1 MALARLNWR
10 LLSIFVSCIS
20 AICVTSIPGKVD
32 ATPVLQ
38 NEVEPND
45 TTGTANALTFGS
57 QSAATVAGT
66 IGVAG
71 NFDFYSFS
79 ATAGDRVWIDVDTG
93 SPPAQVGSSRD
104 SIVDLFDTNGTTLIE
119 TDDDDGTGSGGD
131 GSNESGLASVI
142 AARVLPNTGTYFIR
156 VRAFSG
162 TATIDPYRLY
172 VHVNNAAPSPETEPN
187 DSAATANPGIV
198 PPGVVGFKSGALTPG
213 DNDFYSA
220 SLQAGDI
227 VLIALDGDPGRD
239 GMSTNAVFQLRD
251 TDGASPII
259 TADSGSTSGGF
270 NAQGLV
276 FNVPVTGTYFVRVF
290 GGSGNSV
297 GDYTLL
303 VDDTDGFNGCTI
315 TCPANQ
321 MAAENPPGS
330 GGAMVTYDAPTVSPA
345 CGVVI
350 CSPASGSTFPVGA
363 TTVTCQQEIIGLVNG
378 VTPGCQFTVTVTVA
392 GETPTATPTSTST
405 GTVTNTATATGTATN
420 TATATNTG
428 TATQTPT
435 ATPTNTGIPQGGACS
450 TPAEC
455 ATGFCLDGVCC
466 NTACNPDFGRC
477 DLPGQRGTCAGVS
490 PAPTLT
496 PRALA
501 VAAALLIGVAAFALR
516 RRAVRR

>member
-20 AICVTSIPGKVD
+20 AIYVTSIPGEVD

-71 NFDFYSFS
+71 NFDFYSFA

-93 SPPAQVGSSRD
+93 SPPAQVGSTRD
-104 SIVDLFDTNGTTLIE
+104 SIVDLFDTDGTTLIE
-119 TDDDDGTGSGGD
+119 TDNDDGTGSGGD

-156 VRAFSG
+156 VGAASG
-162 TATIDPYRLY
+162 TDTIDPYRLY
-172 VHVNNAAPSPETEPN
+172 VHVNNRAATPEVESN
-187 DSAATANPGIV
+187 DSAATANPVIV
-198 PPGVVGFKSGALTPG
+198 PPGVVGFKSGTLTPG

-239 GMSTNAVFQLRD
+239 GTSTDARFQLRD
-251 TDGASPII
+251 TDGVSPII

-290 GGSGNSV
+290 GGLGTSQ

-315 TCPANQ
+315 TCPPNQ
-321 MAAENPPGS
+321 MAVENPPGS
-330 GGAMVTYDAPTVSPA
+330 GGAMVTYPAPTVSPA
-345 CGVVI
+345 CGVFI
-350 CSPASGSTFPVGA
+350 CSPPSGSTFPVGM
-363 TTVTCQQEIIGLVNG
+363 TTVTCQEQIIGLVAPAAGLAETGNG
-378 VTPGCQFTVTVTVA
+378 TIPGCQFTVTVTA
-392 GETPTATPTSTST
+392 PEAPTASPTSTPSST
-405 GTVTNTATATGTATN
+405 STATATSTATV
-420 TATATNTG
+420 TH
-428 TATQTPT
+428 TPT
-435 ATPTNTGIPQGGACS
+435 ASPTNNGIPIGGD
-450 TPAEC
+450 C
-455 ATGFCLDGVCC
+455 ATPSVCASGFCVDGVCC

-501 VAAALLIGVAAFALR
+501 IAAVLLLGVAAFALR

>member
-1 MALARLNWR
+1 MTLARLNWR
-10 LLSIFVSCIS
+10 LLSIVVSCIS
-20 AICVTSIPGKVD
+20 AISVTSIPGKVD

-71 NFDFYSFS
+71 DVDFYSFS

-104 SIVDLFDTNGTTLIE
+104 SIVDLFDTDGTTLIE

-142 AARVLPNTGTYFIR
+142 AGRVLPNTGTYFIR

-162 TATIDPYRLY
+162 TIDPYRLY
-172 VHVNNAAPSPETEPN
+172 VHVNNAAPSPEVESN
-187 DSAATANPGIV
+187 DSAATANPVIV
-198 PPGVVGFKSGALTPG
+198 PPGVVGFKSGTLTPG

-227 VLIALDGDPGRD
+227 VLIALDGDPDRD
-239 GMSTNAVFQLRD
+239 GTSTAARFQLRD
-251 TDGASPII
+251 TDGATPII
-259 TADSGSTSGGF
+259 LANSGSTSGGF
-270 NAQGLV
+270 NAEGLV

-290 GGSGNSV
+290 GAAGSTQ

-321 MAAENPPGS
+321 MAVENPPGS
-330 GGAMVTYDAPTVSPA
+330 GGAMVTYPPPTVSPA

-350 CSPASGSTFPVGA
+350 CSPASGSTFPVGE
-363 TTVTCQQEIIGLVNG
+363 TTVTCQQQIIGLVNG
-378 VTPGCQFTVTVTVA
+378 GGIPGCQFTVSVTVA
-392 GETPTATPTSTST
+392 PETPTATPTSTST
-405 GTVTNTATATGTATN
+405 GTMTNTATATGT
-420 TATATNTG
+420 
-428 TATQTPT
+428 
-435 ATPTNTGIPQGGACS
+435 
-450 TPAEC
+450 
-455 ATGFCLDGVCC
+455 
-466 NTACNPDFGRC
+466 
-477 DLPGQRGTCAGVS
+477 
-490 PAPTLT
+490 
-496 PRALA
+496 
-501 VAAALLIGVAAFALR
+501 
-516 RRAVRR
+516 